1 MTVELKMTWKG
12 AIMALF
18 ECDFEYSPGICLE
31 RLRRHMRNLRIMG
44 ATAGV

>member
-12 AIMALF
+12 AIVALF
-18 ECDFEYSPGICLE
+18 EWDLEYSPAIFLE